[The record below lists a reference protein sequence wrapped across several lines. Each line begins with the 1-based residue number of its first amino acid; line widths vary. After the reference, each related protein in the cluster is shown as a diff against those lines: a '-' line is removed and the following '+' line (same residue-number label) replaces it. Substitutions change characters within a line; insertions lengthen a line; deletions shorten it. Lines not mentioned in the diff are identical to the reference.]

1 MAEPDVRDI
10 CQMTTK
16 EWSYFTDGKN
26 GLTHDEAEFLL
37 TVEIGDVVKTKELLK
52 NGLLDIN
59 CAVMRKMLPVTAIQL
74 AAESN
79 NFQMVR
85 LLLDSGVKRIPKPS
99 TCNGEEHILDDDL
112 RYSLFCGL
120 TSPAYLT
127 LANRDPVMASMDLA
141 NDLQEVTNAR
151 EIRMTSLAR
160 YTELKNKV
168 QQYTTDWL
176 ECCESSREV
185 STLMRGSSGV
195 KEMRSEYLLKGKVVT
210 KAIATDNKELIAHYK
225 CQNVLRK
232 AWHKGQPGWHCRNS
246 FWWRFLYCIYCL
258 IVYVLLMPL
267 LAVIYIIAPC
277 SPVAKILDNPKAKFL
292 MQMVA
297 YYKFLF
303 LVVLFNIELDGTFYY
318 KSSYAY
324 FITFLLIY
332 IIALIWSE
340 IQEMWISGLKC
351 YFTSFWNYMDLLI
364 LFSFLTD
371 ISFRLASLLKYVPI
385 NNELYLFWIT
395 CPSFTLTLACLRSME
410 NFYLSL
416 YLGPMLLIFSAMTG
430 DVIKFF
436 IIFVYTVVAFALG
449 FYYLYDDIDTSNV
462 FNEFATSFVALVTT
476 IFGGDPTDNLKADD
490 LLFNVTGAIVDAGP
504 MYKAMGFILYA
515 SFGTMCMLVLVN
527 ICIAMMSDTYARM
540 KTFATHT
547 FGDRRVASLLG
558 KCLCSHRWGGSA

>member
-210 KAIATDNKELIAHYK
+210 KAIATDNKELA
-225 CQNVLRK
+225 
-232 AWHKGQPGWHCRNS
+232 
-246 FWWRFLYCIYCL
+246 
-258 IVYVLLMPL
+258 
-267 LAVIYIIAPC
+267 
-277 SPVAKILDNPKAKFL
+277 
-292 MQMVA
+292 
-297 YYKFLF
+297 
-303 LVVLFNIELDGTFYY
+303 
-318 KSSYAY
+318 
-324 FITFLLIY
+324 
-332 IIALIWSE
+332 
-340 IQEMWISGLKC
+340 
-351 YFTSFWNYMDLLI
+351 
-364 LFSFLTD
+364 
-371 ISFRLASLLKYVPI
+371 
-385 NNELYLFWIT
+385 
-395 CPSFTLTLACLRSME
+395 
-410 NFYLSL
+410 
-416 YLGPMLLIFSAMTG
+416 
-430 DVIKFF
+430 
-436 IIFVYTVVAFALG
+436 
-449 FYYLYDDIDTSNV
+449 
-462 FNEFATSFVALVTT
+462 
-476 IFGGDPTDNLKADD
+476 
-490 LLFNVTGAIVDAGP
+490 
-504 MYKAMGFILYA
+504 
-515 SFGTMCMLVLVN
+515 
-527 ICIAMMSDTYARM
+527 
-540 KTFATHT
+540 
-547 FGDRRVASLLG
+547 
-558 KCLCSHRWGGSA
+558 